1 MRRWLRRSA
10 WPVAGL
16 VMLVL
21 ASIVVDRGVAPP
33 VAAYPLSPGTMPSS
47 PDMMSSC
54 GAGCHVSSVG
64 TAPVHSWGDVSTY
77 TPPALAPALQPDERQ
92 QKPFLTPDPDELRR
106 WRDALEANPDL
117 ARPASGFVDGEK
129 R

>member
-1 MRRWLRRSA
+1 MAWLRRSA

-16 VMLVL
+16 VLLVVIL
-21 ASIVVDRGVAPP
+21 VVDRSLGPA
-33 VAAYPLSPGTMPSS
+33 VAAHPLSAVPMSSLPETMP
-47 PDMMSSC
+47 SC
-54 GAGCHVSSVG
+54 GAGCHVSAVG
-64 TAPVHSWGDVSTY
+64 TAPVHSWGDVSAY
-77 TPPALAPALQPDERQ
+77 APPALAPVLHPDERQ
-92 QKPFLTPDPDELRR
+92 QKPFLTRDPDELQR